1 MIVKKRYIDCK
12 ESEGLVA
19 NVIRHIQK
27 DGRKIRA
34 VIGIVRG
41 GLTPAVML
49 SHYYDCP
56 LYVLDYSLR
65 DRNDAQEFDE
75 HSAKIIQSAYAQLR
89 ETNEFVLVI
98 DDINDS
104 GATLKAIGN
113 FIDDE
118 IFIGS
123 KGVLYA
129 TLLEKCTSSF
139 DCDYYGEMLIDA
151 RCDDWIVFPWE
162 DWWTN
167 KG

>member
-27 DGRKIRA
+27 DNRKIMA

-41 GLTPAVML
+41 GLQPAVML

-65 DRNDAQEFDE
+65 DRNDAQEFTPNDGQVMSRALLHTE
-75 HSAKIIQSAYAQLR
+75 RGGH
-89 ETNEFVLVI
+89 VLVV

-104 GATLKAIGN
+104 GDTLTAIKN
-113 FIDDE
+113 FITDE
-118 IFIGS
+118 NLPLDNW
-123 KGVLYA
+123 LYA
-129 TLLEKCTSSF
+129 TLLEKCTSRF